1 MNKKRYAVIAS
12 VAMLFTINFIN
23 ITEGIDD
30 TNPPSIEDVEWSPS
44 NPNDESIIRISAV
57 VTDESGIEWVKLF
70 YCYGGNCYPPVDMHG
85 SNDRYSVQIGPFDE
99 GILEFHISAQDS
111 VGNVGSTKEYSIFI
125 DGTPPY
131 IRVIYPN
138 GGEYLSG
145 TATIEWEVSDNKDSS
160 PEIEIK
166 YGDGE
171 KWYLIDKVS
180 NKEDYKWNTTLIG
193 DGNNYLIKITAT
205 DDAENSDYDVSD
217 SYFTVDNTP
226 PNTNINLSGERNGE
240 WFITNVTITLNANDN
255 TSGVKS
261 TKYRINEE
269 RWQNY
274 THPFEITQDGIYN
287 ITYYSIDNAGNE
299 EEKTTASFKINKN
312 APSITV
318 NKPKEGYL
326 YLFGREISKTLFGR
340 TIIIGGINI
349 EATVVDETSGVERVE
364 FYVNDILKYTDNE
377 PPYEWN
383 FDEKLFGNC
392 RIGIIAYNN
401 AGNYASKEIKTFV
414 INL

>member
-1 MNKKRYAVIAS
+1 MNKGRYAVFVSA
-12 VAMLFTINFIN
+12 VMLFMVSFIN
-23 ITEGIDD
+23 STEGIDD
-30 TNPPSIEDVEWSPS
+30 TEPPSIKNVEWSPS
-44 NPNDESIIRISAV
+44 HPNEESNIRISAV

-85 SNDRYSVQIGPFDE
+85 SNNRYSVQIGPFDE
-99 GILEFHISAQDS
+99 GILEFHISAQDT

-145 TATIEWEVSDNKDSS
+145 IATIEWEVSDNKDSS
-160 PEIEIK
+160 PEIEIR

-171 KWYLIDKVS
+171 AWYLIDKVS
-180 NKEDYKWNTTLIG
+180 NKDEYEWHTSSIE

-217 SYFTVDNTP
+217 SYFAVDNTP
-226 PNTNINLSGERNGE
+226 PKTNINLSGEKNGE
-240 WFITNVTITLNANDN
+240 WFISNVSVTFSANDN
-255 TSGVKS
+255 TSGVKL
-261 TKYRINEE
+261 TRYKINENA
-269 RWQNY
+269 WQNY
-274 THPFEITQDGIYN
+274 THPFEIPEDGIYN
-287 ITYYSIDNAGNE
+287 ITYHSIDNAGNE
-299 EEKTTASFKINKN
+299 EEENIVSFKINKN

-340 TIIIGGINI
+340 TIVIGGINI
-349 EATVVDETSGVERVE
+349 ELDVVDETSGVERVE

-377 PPYEWN
+377 PPYEWS
-383 FDEKLFGNC
+383 FDERVFGNC
-392 RIGIIAYNN
+392 RIEIIAYNN
-401 AGNYASKEIKTFV
+401 AGNYASKEIKIFAL
-414 INL
+414 NF